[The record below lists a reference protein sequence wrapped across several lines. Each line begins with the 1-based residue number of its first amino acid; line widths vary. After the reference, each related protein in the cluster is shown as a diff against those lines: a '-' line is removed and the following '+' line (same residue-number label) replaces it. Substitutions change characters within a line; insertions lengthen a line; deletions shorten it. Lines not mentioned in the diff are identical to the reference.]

1 MITLI
6 PAASFSEVPW
16 KNGRGITHDV
26 LVEPVGAG
34 YDASRL
40 RVSIA
45 PITAEGPFST
55 LPGIERTITLL
66 EPNPLV
72 LLFDDGHE
80 LTLEPFSPVTFDSV
94 LAPMSRLPAGPT
106 RVINVM
112 TARGALSAEVSVLAG
127 PETHNVPLD
136 RGERAVLYAALGNW
150 TVSADGV
157 RETIPFGAA
166 CLVDNSSDIHLTGTA
181 EGRML
186 VARLRA
192 QAAQGH

>member
-6 PAASFSEVPW
+6 PATSFKEVPW

-26 LVEPVGAG
+26 LVEPAGAG
-34 YDASRL
+34 YDASLL

-72 LLFDDGHE
+72 LLFEDGQE
-80 LTLEPFSPVTFDSV
+80 ITLEPFTPVTFDSV

-112 TARGALSAEVSVLAG
+112 AARRALSAKVGVLTG
-127 PETHNVPLD
+127 PEAQEVPLV
-136 RGERAVLYAALGNW
+136 RGERALLYAAQGDW
-150 TVSADGV
+150 TVSAGGE
-157 RETIPFGAA
+157 RETIPSGAA
-166 CLVDNSSDIHLTGTA
+166 CLVDGASHLRLSGPS
-181 EGRML
+181 EGRLL
-186 VARLRA
+186 VARLREQPA
-192 QAAQGH
+192 QSD

>member
-6 PAASFSEVPW
+6 PAASFTEVPW

-26 LVEPVGAG
+26 LVEPADAG

-45 PITAEGPFST
+45 PITAEGPFSS

-66 EPNPLV
+66 ETNPLV
-72 LLFDDGHE
+72 LLFDDGE
-80 LTLEPFSPVTFDSV
+80 VLTLAPFVPATFDSV

-112 TARGALSAEVSVLAG
+112 AKRDALTAAVDILAG
-127 PETHNVPLD
+127 PGPHEVELRPA
-136 RGERAVLYAALGNW
+136 ERALLYAAQGEW
-150 TVSADGV
+150 TLEADG
-157 RETIPFGAA
+157 ETQAVASGAA
-166 CLVDNSSDIHLTGTA
+166 CLVDGASRLGLTGA
-181 EGRML
+181 AGARML
-186 VARLRA
+186 VARLRNA
-192 QAAQGH
+192 G